1 MTRSEF
7 VQISCDFVAEG
18 RKRNFPDM
26 RLSEAA
32 AARVSD
38 QEKALSHCGGTA
50 ITSPTC
56 FPAPTSL
63 SSEMHQER
71 KDRLENVGF

>member
-1 MTRSEF
+1 MIRAEF
-7 VQISCDFVAEG
+7 VQISCDFISVG

-38 QEKALSHCGGTA
+38 QKETLSHWRRNRNYFANTLPSVYLAQLRDASGEKGQA
-50 ITSPTC
+50 
-56 FPAPTSL
+56 
-63 SSEMHQER
+63 
-71 KDRLENVGF
+71 

>member
-1 MTRSEF
+1 MTRAEF
-7 VQISCDFVAEG
+7 VQISCDFIAEG

-26 RLSEAA
+26 CLSEAA

-38 QEKALSHCGGTA
+38 QKKALSHWRRNRNYFANTL
-50 ITSPTC
+50 
-56 FPAPTSL
+56 PASTSL
-63 SSEMHQER
+63 SSEMQQER